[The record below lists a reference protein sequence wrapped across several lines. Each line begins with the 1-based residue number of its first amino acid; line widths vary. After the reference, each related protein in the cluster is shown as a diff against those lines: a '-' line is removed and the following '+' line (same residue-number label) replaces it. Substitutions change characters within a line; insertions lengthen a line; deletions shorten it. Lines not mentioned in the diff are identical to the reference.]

1 MAGGKLSERE
11 VKPFAMTYLPDL
23 EPWGDPQL
31 LAVGWLEPSQ
41 PYETGPVP
49 EALLGK
55 LVELFVD
62 PWHACGLCVGSKGPR
77 SFESHGRSIR
87 MGSTNLYV
95 PGEGVVYVAPSLIL
109 HYIESHRYAPPTVF
123 HSAVL
128 ACPGIGS
135 PPYKRALRS
144 NGSAVLGRLLGED
157 A

>member
-1 MAGGKLSERE
+1 
-11 VKPFAMTYLPDL
+11 MTYLPDL

-55 LVELFVD
+55 LVELFID
-62 PWHACGLCVGSKGPR
+62 PWQPWVTGGWHACGLCEGNKAPR
-77 SFESHGRSIR
+77 SFEYHGRSIR

-95 PGEGVVYVAPSLIL
+95 PGDGVVYVAPSLIL
-109 HYIESHRYAPPTVF
+109 HYIESHRYAPPAVF
-123 HSAVL
+123 RSAVQ
-128 ACPGIGS
+128 ACPRSGG
-135 PPYKRALRS
+135 PTYKRALRS
-144 NGSAVLGRLLGED
+144 NGSAVLGKLLGDD